1 MSAPRKPRARPAT
14 APPLSLRSIGIVLAA
29 AAVAVPLALVA
40 SWYVLGGKVE
50 PTDPITRAGFY
61 PLSPPSTLVMPG
73 SLYHVSRD
81 GRFYTT
87 ICRAEDADVAPYTQ
101 TSQAPI
107 EVARSLRGVTFDL
120 DATTASEVNAR
131 LNGNLVS
138 GVQYAFRD
146 VAVLEI
152 PLDRNAEVLVKLTA
166 RKPCHEVVQRL
177 LAQGDLVCQGQAV
190 LRATVEYSIVS
201 SGDAAAVAALVGTT
215 IKAALEGVLKTNV
228 AFENGRLVSG
238 VGLNYGVRVDPVCL
252 ALPSDDLPR
261 TLPPVRGARTAMIAG

>member
-1 MSAPRKPRARPAT
+1 MTAPRKPRPRPA
-14 APPLSLRSIGIVLAA
+14 APPRLSLRAVGIVLA
-29 AAVAVPLALVA
+29 VAVVATPLALLGGRA
-40 SWYVLGGKVE
+40 VLGGGDDLDR
-50 PTDPITRAGFY
+50 TITRAGFY
-61 PLSPPSTLVMPG
+61 PLAPPSKLVMPG

-101 TSQAPI
+101 MSETQDL
-107 EVARSLRGVTFDL
+107 VANALTTGSFEL
-120 DATTASEVNAR
+120 DTTAASEINAR

-138 GVQYAFRD
+138 GVHYSFRD
-146 VAVLEI
+146 VVVLEI

-177 LAQGDLVCQGQAV
+177 LARGELVCQGQAV

-215 IKAALEGVLKTNV
+215 IKAALEGALKTSV
-228 AFENGRLVSG
+228 AFENGRLISG

-252 ALPSDDLPR
+252 ALPTDDLPR
-261 TLPPVRGARTAMIAG
+261 TLPPVRAARVAMLAQ